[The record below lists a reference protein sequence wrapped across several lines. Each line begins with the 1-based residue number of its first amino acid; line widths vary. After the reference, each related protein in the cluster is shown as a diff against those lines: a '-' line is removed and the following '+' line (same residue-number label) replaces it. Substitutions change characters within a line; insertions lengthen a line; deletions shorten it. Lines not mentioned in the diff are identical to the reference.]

1 MWPGVLVRVS
11 IAVKSKQALIKD
23 TFNWSWLTGSE
34 VQSIIIKVGT
44 GQRPGS
50 HGTGGAENSTSLSE
64 VC

>member
-34 VQSIIIKVGT
+34 VQPIIIKAGT
-44 GQRPGS
+44 WQHPGR
-50 HGTGGAENSTSLSE
+50 HGAGS
-64 VC
+64 